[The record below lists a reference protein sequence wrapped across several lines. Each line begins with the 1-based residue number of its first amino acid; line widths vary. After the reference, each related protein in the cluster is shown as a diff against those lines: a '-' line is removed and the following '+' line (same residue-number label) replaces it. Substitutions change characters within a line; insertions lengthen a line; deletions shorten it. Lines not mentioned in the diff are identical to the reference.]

1 VGPPPAME
9 QTHLLANLS
18 LLLLA
23 ALGGGT
29 VAYLLRQPLIVGYIL
44 GGILVS
50 PFTPGPRVSNPQ
62 AFETFADIGVV
73 LLMFSIGVEFS
84 LQELLRVRKVAVVGG
99 PAAIIFIILV
109 VFLVGWLL
117 GWPVSQRLVIGATIS
132 VCSTMVLLKFL
143 QDRGDLDSPHGR
155 IAVGIALVG
164 DLAVVAM
171 IVLLPTLNPTAGNHL
186 VLLLQALLKGV
197 LILGPFFFL
206 ARQVVPRLLAWVAGT
221 GNMELLVL
229 VMMVLAIGTAVLT
242 RAAGLSIALGAF
254 LAGLLVNESESGHE
268 ILTRVLPIRDIFV
281 AIFFASIGLLV
292 QPASL
297 ASQIP
302 TILVL
307 VLLIVV
313 GNFGIWYGVVRA
325 AGYAAETAGLAALG
339 LTQIGE
345 FSYVV
350 AGVGLSEGLIAAPVQ
365 QGILATSLIT
375 IVVNAL
381 LFRRMP
387 NWLKRTLARPSRA
400 GKGTG
405 VAAGERTT
413 SDGRTPGGRPG

>member
-1 VGPPPAME
+1 ME
-9 QTHLLANLS
+9 QTHLLTDLG

-29 VAYLLRQPLIVGYIL
+29 VAYFLRQPLIVGYIL

-50 PFTPGPRVSNPQ
+50 PFTPGPQVSNPQ

-84 LQELLRVRKVAVVGG
+84 LQELIRVRKVALVGAPIG
-99 PAAIIFIILV
+99 IILIILMA
-109 VFLVGWLL
+109 FLVGWLL

-143 QDRGDLDSPHGR
+143 QDRGDVNSTHGR
-155 IAVGIALVG
+155 IVVGIALAG

-171 IVLLPTLNPTAGNHL
+171 IALLPTLNPSATNHL
-186 VLLLQALLKGV
+186 ALLLQALLKGALV
-197 LILGPFFFL
+197 LGPYFLL
-206 ARQVVPRLLAWVAGT
+206 ARQVVPRALDRVART

-229 VMMVLAIGTAVLT
+229 VMMVLAIGTAGLT
-242 RAAGLSIALGAF
+242 AAAGLSIALGAF
-254 LAGLLVNESESGHE
+254 LAGLLVNESEYCHD
-268 ILTRVLPIRDIFV
+268 ILTRILPIRDIFV

-292 QPASL
+292 QPAFL

-307 VLLIVV
+307 VLLVVV
-313 GNFGIWYGVVRA
+313 GNFWIWHGVVRA
-325 AGYAAETAGLAALG
+325 AGFGAETAGLAALG

-345 FSYVV
+345 FSYVL
-350 AGVGLSEGLIAAPVQ
+350 AGVGLREGLIGAPVQ

-381 LFRRMP
+381 LFRRIP
-387 NWLKRTLARPSRA
+387 NWLQRILAR
-400 GKGTG
+400 
-405 VAAGERTT
+405 
-413 SDGRTPGGRPG
+413 

>member
-1 VGPPPAME
+1 VE
-9 QTHLLANLS
+9 QTHLLADLG

-23 ALGGGT
+23 TLGGGT

-50 PFTPGPRVSNPQ
+50 PFTPGPQVSNPQ

-73 LLMFSIGVEFS
+73 LLMFSIGAEFS
-84 LQELLRVRKVAVVGG
+84 LQELLRVRKVAVFGA
-99 PAAIIFIILV
+99 PAGIILIILMT
-109 VFLVGWLL
+109 FLVGWLL
-117 GWPVSQRLVIGATIS
+117 GWPVQQRLVIGATLG

-143 QDRGDLDSPHGR
+143 QDRGDVNTTHGR

-164 DLAVVAM
+164 DLAVIAM
-171 IVLLPTLNPTAGNHL
+171 IVLLPTLNPMATNQLA
-186 VLLLQALLKGV
+186 LLLQALLKGT
-197 LILGPFFFL
+197 LILGPFFLL
-206 ARQVVPRLLAWVAGT
+206 ARQVVPRLLAHVAGT
-221 GNMELLVL
+221 GDMELLVL

-242 RAAGLSIALGAF
+242 AATGLSIALGAF
-254 LAGLLVNESESGHE
+254 LAGLLVNESESCHE
-268 ILTRVLPIRDIFV
+268 ILTRILPMRDIFV
-281 AIFFASIGLLV
+281 AIFFASIGLFV

-307 VLLIVV
+307 VLLVVV
-313 GNFGIWYGVVRA
+313 GNFWIWHGIVRA
-325 AGYAAETAGLAALG
+325 AGYGAETAGLAALS

-345 FSYVV
+345 FSYVL
-350 AGVGLSEGLIAAPVQ
+350 AGVGLREGLIGAPVQ
-365 QGILATSLIT
+365 QSILATSLIT

-387 NWLKRTLARPSRA
+387 NWLKRILARR
-400 GKGTG
+400 
-405 VAAGERTT
+405 R
-413 SDGRTPGGRPG
+413 